1 MHSANLS
8 TSDRLKRVA
17 AILAD
22 GREHSTLDIIKKAD
36 VCAVN
41 SIISELRANGGN
53 ISCRCEGRVWYYK
66 MEVNN
71 VQVQ

>member
-1 MHSANLS
+1 MHSARLEKS
-8 TSDRLKRVA
+8 ERLKRVA
-17 AILAD
+17 ALLAD
-22 GREHSTLDIIKKAD
+22 GNEYSTLDIIKKAE

-66 MEVNN
+66 MEVHS